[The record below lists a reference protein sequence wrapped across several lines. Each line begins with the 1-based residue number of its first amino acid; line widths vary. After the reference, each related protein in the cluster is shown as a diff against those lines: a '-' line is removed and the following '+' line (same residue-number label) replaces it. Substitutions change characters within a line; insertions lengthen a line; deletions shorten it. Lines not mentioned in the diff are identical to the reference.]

1 MRLFFCRCQILIF
14 FMDDLI
20 LKSPQRFRSIKR
32 NINIFT
38 EEVSKIALSDIN
50 DKIIKSINAMET
62 YAYETSNMLI
72 C

>member
-1 MRLFFCRCQILIF
+1 MRLFFYRCQILIF

-32 NINIFT
+32 NIFT
-38 EEVSKIALSDIN
+38 EEVSKIALGDIN
-50 DKIIKSINAMET
+50 DKIIQSINAIET

>member
-1 MRLFFCRCQILIF
+1 
-14 FMDDLI
+14 MDDLI

-32 NINIFT
+32 NIFT
-38 EEVSKIALSDIN
+38 EEVNKIALGDIN
-50 DKIIKSINAMET
+50 DKIIQSINAIET